1 MTKVMFLQN
10 VIYIISILGI
20 VMGID
25 LLLGAKVT
33 SKLNKKLD
41 KTVLDFDK
49 LVAGALSGFR
59 KTLDT
64 SVNIDEKIIKT
75 KTRVILGVLFITVCV
90 VLILVARQS

>member
-1 MTKVMFLQN
+1 MFLQN

>member
-1 MTKVMFLQN
+1 MLLQN

-20 VMGID
+20 MMGID

-33 SKLNKKLD
+33 SNLNKKLN
-41 KTVLDFDK
+41 KTVLDFDI
-49 LVAGALSGFR
+49 LVAGALSCFR

-75 KTRVILGVLFITVCV
+75 KTRVILGVLFIAICA